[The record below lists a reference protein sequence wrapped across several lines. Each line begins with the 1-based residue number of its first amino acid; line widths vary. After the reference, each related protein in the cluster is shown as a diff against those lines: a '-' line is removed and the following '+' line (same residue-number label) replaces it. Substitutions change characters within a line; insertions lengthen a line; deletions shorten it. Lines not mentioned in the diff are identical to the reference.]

1 MARDKRLDKYAIA
14 AALQEIAALLELKG
28 GKDRFKAR
36 AYQTGARVVAGMSED
51 IGDVVLQNRL
61 TSMRGIGDALASQ
74 IEQLYLTGQSSVLG
88 GLKKD
93 FPPGIIELSGVPGLS
108 INKIRTL
115 HESLGISSIAELKA
129 AAEAGK
135 IRNIKGF
142 GAKTEEK
149 LLETIASHRQRGRG
163 QDRLHL
169 HRALQAAEQ
178 VANYLRTARDVADI
192 SFAGSLRRWKETVGT
207 IRIVANTKRPSALVE
222 HFLRFPLIVEV
233 IEKMEEACTVRLTDG
248 ARVSLVAARPS
259 EFALA
264 LLTETGSEAH
274 MAKLQQ
280 IASGEAT
287 GSNGKQAKRRKSQA
301 RKSAQHAELQ
311 TEEDIYDQLGMQ
323 YIPPELRE
331 DEGEIEA
338 AIAGKLPEDLVTLK
352 DIQGMVHCHTTYSDG
367 KHSVEEM
374 ARAAEAMGMKY
385 LTITDHSPTAFYAG
399 GVTLD
404 RLKHQWD
411 EIAEVQEKVKV
422 KLLRGTESDIV
433 ANGHLDYPDKILEQ
447 FDVIVASIHSRYKMD
462 SAKMTKRIVTAMRE
476 PVFKIWGHALGRL
489 IQRRPPFECDIEQ
502 ILDVIAQSRA
512 AIEVNGDPWRLD
524 MEPRW
529 IREARKR
536 KIKFVISV
544 DAHSTGAMNNLK
556 YGVGIAR
563 RGWLRK
569 SEVLNTLGAKA
580 FAKAVRPA

>member
-1 MARDKRLDKYAIA
+1 MTKDTRLDKYAIA

-36 AYQTGARVVAGMSED
+36 AYQTGARVIAGTTED
-51 IGDVVLQNRL
+51 IGDVVLENRL
-61 TSMRGIGDALASQ
+61 TSMRGIGNALASQ
-74 IEQLYLTGQSSVLG
+74 IEQLYLTGESSVLR
-88 GLKKD
+88 GLKKE

-108 INKIRTL
+108 ISKIKTL
-115 HESLGISSIAELKA
+115 HETLGISSIAELKA

-135 IRNIKGF
+135 LRSIKGF

-149 LLETIASHRQRGRG
+149 LIESIITHRQRGRG
-163 QDRLHL
+163 EDRLHL
-169 HRALQAAEQ
+169 HRAMQTAEQ
-178 VANYLRTARDVADI
+178 IATYLETAPDTADI
-192 SFAGSLRRWKETVGT
+192 NFAGGLRRWKETVGT
-207 IRIVANTKRPSALVE
+207 IRMVANTRRPAALVE
-222 HFLRFPLIVEV
+222 HCLRFPLIVEV
-233 IEKMEEACTVRLTDG
+233 VERMEEACTVRLADG
-248 ARVSLVAARPS
+248 ARVSLVAARPP

-264 LLTETGSEAH
+264 LLTETGSRAH
-274 MAKLQQ
+274 IDKLQQ
-280 IASGEAT
+280 IASSGLPE
-287 GSNGKQAKRRKSQA
+287 SNGKQGKRRQSQP
-301 RKSAQHAELQ
+301 RKSPQSAELQ
-311 TEEDIYDQLGMQ
+311 SEEAIYEQLGMQ

-331 DEGEIEA
+331 DEGEIEV

-385 LTITDHSPTAFYAG
+385 VTITDHSPTAFYAG
-399 GVTLD
+399 GVTLE

-411 EIAEVQEKVKV
+411 EIAEAQERVKV
-422 KLLRGTESDIV
+422 KILRGTESDIV

-462 SAKMTKRIVTAMRE
+462 AAKMTKRIVTAMRQ

-502 ILDVIAQSRA
+502 ILDVIAESRA
-512 AIEVNGDPWRLD
+512 AIEVNGDPHRLD

-580 FAKAVRPA
+580 FANAVRPA